1 MKKALISGITGQDGS
16 YLLEHLLAEGY
27 EVHGIVRRASS
38 FNRSRIEHLRTNPD
52 VYDRLL
58 FLHYSDLTDGTS
70 LRRIFKKVQPREFY
84 HLAGQSHVGLS
95 FEIPESTCEEAG
107 MAMLT
112 ILEICRDMDNPPRI
126 FHAASSEVFGSSS
139 KTTEHDENSPFR
151 PVTPY
156 GCAKAFAANLCRVY
170 RDSYGLFISNGIMF
184 NHESPRRGE
193 NFVTKKIAASA
204 GRIAAG
210 SQEVLELGS
219 LDTTRD
225 WGYAPE
231 FVRAM
236 RTMLNQAKPDDF
248 VLGTGTS
255 MSVREFAI
263 EVFSALGMKI
273 AFEGRGLQECARDV
287 LTGRTVITV
296 HPRFYRSFDP
306 SCLQAG
312 IAKARSVLGWNPTV
326 TGRSLAELMA
336 LAEYKADMQA
346 SYQTTTAEEDGGEH
360 QSRRHVPST
369 KGSTFQKPKS
379 SNITDGDPTPHP
391 FLEKAGSGV

>member
-1 MKKALISGITGQDGS
+1 MKRALVSGITGQDGS

-38 FNRSRIEHLRTNPD
+38 FNRSRIEHLRTDPD
-52 VYDRLL
+52 IYDRLL

-107 MAMLT
+107 MSMLT

-126 FHAASSEVFGSSS
+126 FHAASSEVFGSSP

-156 GCAKAFAANLCRVY
+156 GCAKAFATNLCRVY
-170 RDSYGLFISNGIMF
+170 RDSYGLFVTNGIMF

-210 SQEVLELGS
+210 SPEVLELGS
-219 LDTTRD
+219 LDPTRD

-236 RTMLNQAKPDDF
+236 HTMLNLPKPDDF

-263 EVFSALGMKI
+263 HVFATLGMQI
-273 AFEGRGLQECARDV
+273 AFEGSGLQERARDV
-287 LTGRTVITV
+287 NTGRTVITV

-312 IAKARSVLGWNPTV
+312 ITKARSVLGWNPTV
-326 TGRSLAELMA
+326 TGRSLAELLA
-336 LAEYKADMQA
+336 LAEYKAGMQA
-346 SYQTTTAEEDGGEH
+346 ADQRAESAVYGSRGE
-360 QSRRHVPST
+360 
-369 KGSTFQKPKS
+369 
-379 SNITDGDPTPHP
+379 
-391 FLEKAGSGV
+391 

>member
-1 MKKALISGITGQDGS
+1 MKRALISGITGQDGS

-38 FNRSRIEHLRTNPD
+38 FNRSRIEHLRTDPD
-52 VYDRLL
+52 IYDKLL

-70 LRRIFKKVQPREFY
+70 LRRIFRKVAPREYY

-95 FEIPESTCEEAG
+95 FEIPESTCAESG
-107 MAMLT
+107 MAILN
-112 ILEICRDMDNPPRI
+112 ILEICRDLDNPPRI
-126 FHAASSEVFGSSS
+126 FHAGSSEVFGSSPE
-139 KTTEHDENSPFR
+139 TAAQNEDSPFR

-170 RDSYGLFISNGIMF
+170 RESYGLYISNGIMF

-193 NFVTKKIAASA
+193 NFVTKKIASAA

-210 SQEVLELGS
+210 SPEVLELGN
-219 LDTTRD
+219 LETTRD

-236 RTMLNQAKPDDF
+236 RIMLNLPKPDDF
-248 VLGTGTS
+248 VLGSGTS

-263 EVFSALGMKI
+263 EVFATLGMQI
-273 AFEGRGLQECARDV
+273 AFEGTGLREQARDV
-287 LTGRTVITV
+287 RTGRTVINV

-312 IAKARSVLGWNPTV
+312 IAKAKAVLGWNPTV

-336 LAEYKADMQA
+336 LAEYKMGMQEAGKLAAQDHAGADSKILIPA
-346 SYQTTTAEEDGGEH
+346 KPA
-360 QSRRHVPST
+360 RPST
-369 KGSTFQKPKS
+369 RRPSTS
-379 SNITDGDPTPHP
+379 ILNDDDPSLHP
-391 FLEKAGSGV
+391 LLEKAAPAL

>member
-38 FNRSRIEHLRTNPD
+38 FNRSRIEHLRNDPD
-52 VYDRLL
+52 IYDRLL

-170 RDSYGLFISNGIMF
+170 RDSYGLFVTNGIMF

-210 SQEVLELGS
+210 SPEVLELGS

-236 RTMLNQAKPDDF
+236 RTMLNLPKPDDF

-255 MSVREFAI
+255 MSVREFAVH
-263 EVFSALGMKI
+263 VFATLGMRI
-273 AFEGRGLQECARDV
+273 AFEGSGLQERARDV
-287 LTGRTVITV
+287 NSGRTVITV

-312 IAKARSVLGWNPTV
+312 ITKARSVLGWSPTV
-326 TGRSLAELMA
+326 TGSSLAELMA
-336 LAEYKADMQA
+336 LAEYKAGMQA
-346 SYQTTTAEEDGGEH
+346 ASQIASSEQDPGE
-360 QSRRHVPST
+360 QKIRPRVAASRAAASR
-369 KGSTFQKPKS
+369 KS
-379 SNITDGDPTPHP
+379 KSPNFIDDDPTLHP
-391 FLEKAGSGV
+391 FLDKAGSSA